1 MSKKWNV
8 TVDGEGYEVQYIN
21 NKKIMVNGKELLLKD
36 YPKNMTMTTTEYE
49 IPIGSQKAQLIVKS
63 LNSAWLVVNGV
74 NCESGEE
81 AVSEK
86 TQLPKWAYIFVV
98 LHCVNFINGLPGC
111 AMAILGIGSIKLI
124 SDSKKLNE
132 KLEILVDL
140 AILLILYVVS
150 FGKFFLR

>member
-36 YPKNMTMTTTEYE
+36 YPRNMTMTTTEYE

-150 FGKFFLR
+150 FGKYFLR

>member
-81 AVSEK
+81 AVSET

-98 LHCVNFINGLPGC
+98 LHCVNFLNGLSGC

-132 KLEILVDL
+132 KLEILVDM
-140 AILLILYVVS
+140 AILLILYAVS
-150 FGKFFLR
+150 FGKYFLR